1 MAQAARN
8 VLIDS
13 TFQAKIADFGLA
25 RGIASAKIGP
35 KQGEEEEDYYRSQNG
50 VFPVRWCAP
59 ESMQTMRFSEASD
72 VWSFGI
78 VCLEVYSDGEKP
90 YTGMDNAAV
99 INKVQAGYRAPM
111 PPACNSEFYAVM
123 QACWMERPQARPSF
137 SSIADILA
145 NMVPKGTR
153 IQPINYKAEATRAF
167 SNPSYQGTGN
177 PLFESSSDESLDDY
191 VDLSAQADVAVNQEA
206 HRRAQ
211 RQSSIKTDEHAAAA
225 AQVTADLEGKRKS
238 AAAAAN
244 KKKKKKK
251 KEGGEAGGAAGGR
264 KKPKKTSTKK
274 ASASSKGV
282 GTVGDGGYMAV
293 ATKKTTTTTTSTEG
307 VGDGGY
313 MTVVTGAA
321 QTKKKKSTGNA
332 KQQAK
337 NKPQAAPA
345 DDDSEEVTSFGF
357 ANEE

>member
-72 VWSFGI
+72 VWSFGV
-78 VCLEVYSDGEKP
+78 VCLEVYADGAKP
-90 YTGMDNAAV
+90 YAGMDNAAV

-167 SNPSYQGTGN
+167 CNAQGIEAYPRALLYQPGIDHGQQV
-177 PLFESSSDESLDDY
+177 EIGSVDEVADYLRQVVELIPAERDAASKPPTEFDDVY
-191 VDLSAQADVAVNQEA
+191 NEFMQE
-206 HRRAQ
+206 
-211 RQSSIKTDEHAAAA
+211 DEIE
-225 AQVTADLEGKRKS
+225 DMY
-238 AAAAAN
+238 
-244 KKKKKKK
+244 
-251 KEGGEAGGAAGGR
+251 GE
-264 KKPKKTSTKK
+264 
-274 ASASSKGV
+274 
-282 GTVGDGGYMAV
+282 
-293 ATKKTTTTTTSTEG
+293 
-307 VGDGGY
+307 
-313 MTVVTGAA
+313 
-321 QTKKKKSTGNA
+321 
-332 KQQAK
+332 
-337 NKPQAAPA
+337 
-345 DDDSEEVTSFGF
+345 DDDNLDHDEF
-357 ANEE
+357 